1 MIATKLSPRNMS
13 KLAGFCA
20 SMVAITLPMSPSARM
35 TNSGVT
41 SSAKIISVACTVSV
55 QLTARKPPMNT

>member
-1 MIATKLSPRNMS
+1 
-13 KLAGFCA
+13 
-20 SMVAITLPMSPSARM
+20 M
-35 TNSGVT
+35 TNNGVI

>member
-1 MIATKLSPRNMS
+1 MMATKDSPRNMS

-20 SMVAITLPMSPSARM
+20 SMVAITVPMSPRARM
-35 TNSGVT
+35 TNNGVI